1 MLRLPEAQTKNRI
14 PDDQHQPVEN
24 GKETKPEQESLSVP
38 QPNGIHSNRSCAQRH
53 DYGADN
59 QEGYSGTHK
68 QLLENLSG
76 WVKEDVL
83 SALHTHLA
91 RQAITALSVMEESA

>member
-24 GKETKPEQESLSVP
+24 GKETKPEQKFLSVP
-38 QPNGIHSNRSCAQRH
+38 QPNGIDSNRSCAQRH

-59 QEGYSGTHK
+59 QEGYSSTHK
-68 QLLENLSG
+68 QLLEKFSEWGVGGRDKPPSNP
-76 WVKEDVL
+76 
-83 SALHTHLA
+83 A
-91 RQAITALSVMEESA
+91 RQAITVLSVLEESA